1 MHIEYQA
8 YNGVRF
14 TRIDRIQMRI
24 NLGGKFV
31 SGLLDRVEDVSE
43 GRWYK
48 ISNWNWK
55 WIRFLS
61 EKKYLKDENILF
73 FLVARVENL

>member
-1 MHIEYQA
+1 
-8 YNGVRF
+8 
-14 TRIDRIQMRI
+14 MRI

-43 GRWYK
+43 GRYK

>member
-1 MHIEYQA
+1 
-8 YNGVRF
+8 
-14 TRIDRIQMRI
+14 MRI

>member
-1 MHIEYQA
+1 
-8 YNGVRF
+8 
-14 TRIDRIQMRI
+14 MRI

-73 FLVARVENL
+73 FLVGWKIYKIILLRTFTLTELTEKDK

>member
-1 MHIEYQA
+1 
-8 YNGVRF
+8 
-14 TRIDRIQMRI
+14 MRI

-31 SGLLDRVEDVSE
+31 SGLFDRVEDVSE

>member
-1 MHIEYQA
+1 
-8 YNGVRF
+8 
-14 TRIDRIQMRI
+14 MRI

-48 ISNWNWK
+48 IFNWNWK

>member
-1 MHIEYQA
+1 
-8 YNGVRF
+8 
-14 TRIDRIQMRI
+14 MRI

-31 SGLLDRVEDVSE
+31 SGLFDRVEDVSE

-48 ISNWNWK
+48 IFNWNWK

-61 EKKYLKDENILF
+61 GKKYLKDENILF

>member
-1 MHIEYQA
+1 
-8 YNGVRF
+8 
-14 TRIDRIQMRI
+14 MRI

-48 ISNWNWK
+48 IFNWNWK

-61 EKKYLKDENILF
+61 EEKYLKDENILF

>member
-1 MHIEYQA
+1 
-8 YNGVRF
+8 
-14 TRIDRIQMRI
+14 MRI

-55 WIRFLS
+55 WIWFLS